1 MKAYKTGS
9 GPKILFRINL
19 NNRFSKSKIDHE
31 IGQKVPSAVHRKKA
45 DSPGQNFLEIRKVLA
60 GNLGLVLA
68 GVSLAILGTFIF
80 VWYTALKRN
89 L

>member
-1 MKAYKTGS
+1 MRAYKTGS
-9 GPKILFRINL
+9 GPKTLFRINL
-19 NNRFSKSKIDHE
+19 NKRFCKSQIDQV
-31 IGQKVPSAVHRKKA
+31 IGQKVPGAAHRKKA
-45 DSPGQNFLEIRKVLA
+45 DSPGQNFGEIGKVLA

-68 GVSLAILGTFIF
+68 AISLAILGTFIF

>member
-1 MKAYKTGS
+1 MKAYKTGL

-31 IGQKVPSAVHRKKA
+31 TGQNIPQYHRAKKA
-45 DSPGQNFLEIRKVLA
+45 DSPGPNPEQF
-60 GNLGLVLA
+60 GLVLI
-68 GVSLAILGTFIF
+68 GISLAILGTFIF